1 MSRSIDNTW
10 PLARQDTL
18 ISSSLYG
25 SADKVPKVQTV
36 FLFGAFG
43 VDDPC
48 PASRAGFTGILI
60 AQDVITIAVGEHDVF
75 GVKADDQK
83 IP

>member
-1 MSRSIDNTW
+1 MSFLR
-10 PLARQDTL
+10 TL
-18 ISSSLYG
+18 
-25 SADKVPKVQTV
+25 
-36 FLFGAFG
+36 G

-48 PASRAGFTGILI
+48 PASRAGFTCILI
-60 AQDVITIAVGEHDVF
+60 AQDVIAIAVREHDVF

>member
-1 MSRSIDNTW
+1 MRRAVL
-10 PLARQDTL
+10 PVLL
-18 ISSSLYG
+18 SSWSG
-25 SADKVPKVQTV
+25 SADKVPKGQTV
-36 FLFGAFG
+36 SFLRTLG

-60 AQDVITIAVGEHDVF
+60 AQDVIAIAVGEHDVF